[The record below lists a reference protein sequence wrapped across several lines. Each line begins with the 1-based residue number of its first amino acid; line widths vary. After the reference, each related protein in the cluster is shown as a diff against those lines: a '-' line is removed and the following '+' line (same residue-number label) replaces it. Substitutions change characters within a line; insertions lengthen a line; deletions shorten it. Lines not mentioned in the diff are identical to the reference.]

1 MDARAAELLKIGVY
15 APIGLAALCTEKVLP
30 VLRDEAMNIRQ
41 QVPAARFIGKMA
53 SDQVSAQLRTRCAA
67 SEEQLQNL
75 AALAVSAL
83 TKLAGERPSPHKGG
97 AAAAPNCDTGTK
109 PAPSTVAGP
118 DLDLAA
124 IEGYNNL
131 SSPQVIALLDGL
143 TESELDE
150 VAAFESSHRRRRT
163 ILNRIAQLR
172 NP

>member
-1 MDARAAELLKIGVY
+1 M
-15 APIGLAALCTEKVLP
+15 
-30 VLRDEAMNIRQ
+30 
-41 QVPAARFIGKMA
+41 
-53 SDQVSAQLRTRCAA
+53 
-67 SEEQLQNL
+67 
-75 AALAVSAL
+75 
-83 TKLAGERPSPHKGG
+83 
-97 AAAAPNCDTGTK
+97 GTK